1 MSRVNKEKYFKET
14 RAYRNCNPLN
24 IRATKAR
31 WQGQIGQDD
40 KGFVKFISFDK
51 GYRAAMRI
59 FRSYRLA
66 GLRTIREIIER
77 WAPPEENDTEK
88 YISTVVQYMNAKQD
102 KEKITPDSVIELKDR
117 DLMPLLMLGMTRVEM
132 GANASQLDEL
142 SSFAEIGWDMAV
154 TDPDYFTG
162 ITRRYR

>member
-51 GYRAAMRI
+51 GYRAVLSPR
-59 FRSYRLA
+59 RSEDHT
-66 GLRTIREIIER
+66 GDNREVG
-77 WAPPEENDTEK
+77 T
-88 YISTVVQYMNAKQD
+88 
-102 KEKITPDSVIELKDR
+102 
-117 DLMPLLMLGMTRVEM
+117 
-132 GANASQLDEL
+132 
-142 SSFAEIGWDMAV
+142 
-154 TDPDYFTG
+154 
-162 ITRRYR
+162 TRRE